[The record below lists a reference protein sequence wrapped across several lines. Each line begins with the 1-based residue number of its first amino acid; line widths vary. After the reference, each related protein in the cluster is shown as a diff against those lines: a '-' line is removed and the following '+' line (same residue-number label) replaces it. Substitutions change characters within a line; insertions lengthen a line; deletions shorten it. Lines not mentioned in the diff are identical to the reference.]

1 MAIERKESPLL
12 LFYGRRKGRKLRP
25 KAQQL
30 LDEGLASYAIKESL
44 VDGAKPNSL
53 NPSDFFDGDVDEL
66 CLEIG
71 FGGGEHLAARASLEQ
86 NTGFIGA
93 EPYVNGVARLCALI
107 AENNLKNIRIWHE
120 DVRLLLPKFTD
131 NCLAMVFILFP
142 DPWPKKRHRSRR
154 IVQPEMLTELA
165 RLIKPQGRL
174 LLASDDVIAKSW
186 ILQTMLQNENFAW
199 QAESPNDWRKVPSDV
214 PQATRY
220 MAKAEREGRQAS
232 WFDFK
237 RL

>member
-1 MAIERKESPLL
+1 MAVERNSSPLL

-25 KAQQL
+25 KAQEAL
-30 LDEGLASYAIKESL
+30 EEGLASYAIKESL
-44 VDGAKPNSL
+44 VNKAKPKNL
-53 NPSDFFDGDVDEL
+53 NPRDFFDGDVESL

-71 FGGGEHLAARASLEQ
+71 FGGGEHLAARASIEQ

-93 EPYVNGVARLCALI
+93 EPYVNGVARLCSLI
-107 AENNLKNIRIWHE
+107 AEHNLKNIRIWHE

-142 DPWPKKRHRSRR
+142 DPWQKKRHRSRR

-174 LLASDDVIAKSW
+174 LLASDDPSAKSW
-186 ILQTMLQNENFAW
+186 ILQTMLDCSDFAW
-199 QAESPNDWRKVPSDV
+199 QATSPSDWRKVPSDV

-220 MAKAEREGRQAS
+220 MAKAKREGRNAS